1 MTKFSEVKTSCS
13 KGVLVKYPRIGYD
26 EIDGGDKSDS
36 GVEVIELD
44 ETCESWLD
52 PRRLK
57 FNVAAAESIRIE
69 I

>member
-1 MTKFSEVKTSCS
+1 MTKFSEVKTQCS
-13 KGVLVKYPRIGYD
+13 DGVVVKYPRIGY
-26 EIDGGDKSDS
+26 EEEKEGSAS

-44 ETCESWLD
+44 RTCESWLD

-57 FNVAAAESIRIE
+57 FHVTAAETIRIE